1 MQNVYASLPEI
12 QIQSDEYLYLLIAI
26 FGGLKTIRNDRR
38 IINTLMVIGKYIL
51 ILTTIL
57 TNLIL

>member
-51 ILTTIL
+51 TLFIY
-57 TNLIL
+57 